1 MADNTQAAP
10 PRKAA
15 PAKTPPRKAPPR
27 KAPPRKVAPPKAAP
41 QKSAGAPTKAPATL
55 HVSGRAAA
63 RKVEEAGHMK
73 LRLPLV
79 GAVRLPEPQQ
89 LGYFAAI
96 GASWASWASWSG
108 PSPWCSPALTSWHQ
122 ISATGWCSSSG
133 RHSKT
138 SEPLLTRWST
148 QYGCDA
154 VMPSR

>member
-10 PRKAA
+10 PRKASPA
-15 PAKTPPRKAPPR
+15 KTPPAKTPPRKAS
-27 KAPPRKVAPPKAAP
+27 PRKVAPPKAAP
-41 QKSAGAPTKAPATL
+41 QKSVGAPTKVPATL

-96 GASWASWASWSG
+96 GALGVLGVLEWPVALVLASGHFLASNQRNRVVQQFG
-108 PSPWCSPALTSWHQ
+108 EAL
-122 ISATGWCSSSG
+122 
-133 RHSKT
+133 
-138 SEPLLTRWST
+138 E
-148 QYGCDA
+148 D
-154 VMPSR
+154 V